1 MRASSSTGQPPPN
14 PVVSCYLD
22 ELVDDGAWPKNVN
35 GLPLNPSQ
43 TDQGIPNAASDCF
56 EPNEFAPRLLSSSF
70 SSQPLRAQAQPTQ
83 TLTDADAREI
93 ANLEFDL
100 AEVETLGQLTGQ
112 VVCDS
117 LVAGQHVVL
126 LADGFE
132 PGTVV
137 DLQVTDNVLSA
148 PRFSASAAI
157 ANPDGEVVISLVIP
171 NDGLASASVQEIA
184 LGVELRGAGTRG
196 FTRSAHA
203 LVAVSNGPSECLELL
218 TANGEIAAAHN
229 LPAPRAADIEGLFNV
244 PVSELPQLPASD
256 VPTAT
261 ADEVELAVG
270 DDIAVDVVENDLSE
284 SPLLP
289 ESLQLLDETQFAE
302 LSILDDLTVNIQGA
316 EVGTDVIRY
325 QVCNAAGFCGVGEIL
340 ISISSADAAPPG
352 AVTCNALV
360 PTIVGTPGDDVLVG
374 TGGVDVIVGL
384 GGNDTIT
391 GLAGNDVICG
401 GDGDDVIN
409 GNDQIFGEAGND
421 DIVGESGD
429 DFIDGGDG
437 NDALQ
442 GLAAQDTIHGG
453 DGDDDI
459 NGGAGSDIL
468 DGGNGIDVVDG
479 LWQNDTCDDAE
490 TATRCETITFNGEP
504 DVAPP
509 ADPPPI
515 EAFQCA
521 GLVASIVG
529 TPGDDVLVGTGGVDV
544 IVGLGGNDTITGL
557 AGNDVICGGDGDD
570 VINGNAGNDQIFGEA
585 GNDDIVGESGDD
597 FIDGGDGNDTLQ
609 GLAGQDTIDGGAG
622 DDLIN
627 GGSGNDVID
636 GGPGIDDVDGL
647 WQTDT
652 CDDAETATRC
662 ETITFLG
669 GGETT

>member
-437 NDALQ
+437 ND
-442 GLAAQDTIHGG
+442 
-453 DGDDDI
+453 
-459 NGGAGSDIL
+459 
-468 DGGNGIDVVDG
+468 
-479 LWQNDTCDDAE
+479 
-490 TATRCETITFNGEP
+490 
-504 DVAPP
+504 
-509 ADPPPI
+509 
-515 EAFQCA
+515 
-521 GLVASIVG
+521 
-529 TPGDDVLVGTGGVDV
+529 
-544 IVGLGGNDTITGL
+544 
-557 AGNDVICGGDGDD
+557 
-570 VINGNAGNDQIFGEA
+570 
-585 GNDDIVGESGDD
+585 
-597 FIDGGDGNDTLQ
+597 TLQ